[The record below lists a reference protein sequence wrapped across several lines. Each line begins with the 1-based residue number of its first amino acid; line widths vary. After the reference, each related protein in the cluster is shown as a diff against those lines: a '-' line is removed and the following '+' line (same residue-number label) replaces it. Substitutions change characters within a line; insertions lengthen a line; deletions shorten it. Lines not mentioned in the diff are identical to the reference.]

1 MKLLTNL
8 GNSDLSLIYENPE
21 LRDDIYRNK
30 TSFSTS
36 IRDLK
41 EEIRKSK
48 TVFNEDGMVLDNSL
62 SFHSSSVKQLK
73 MDILKTSINE
83 ISSKLG
89 KPIDTVF
96 CFCTKQEPSNETDT
110 FNFSF
115 LLKGNFG
122 KCYFPNIK
130 FFFFDVTCNP
140 ADYNEAYNYY
150 NKFFEEGKKIDKENE
165 EEFVVSISQG
175 TPAMSYSL
183 SSVVS
188 KFYPSIPQFYTSQI
202 QVKKTEV
209 KRLYLFSNKEI
220 NRQLVSYCN
229 YLKEGSYKF
238 AADYLNSSFIKKV
251 PGLPELTKYYDARSK
266 YSFDSAYKYVSVLE
280 KKNESLFN
288 VVKKSITGLNKFSN
302 LTLYKEINGKKIEYF
317 DYLNPYYIILL
328 FETLQNVKFNYKKGD
343 YLLSIAFMTS
353 FLDCINICFIAKAAN
368 IKEMYYNGNKNYV
381 ELNDFCKKNI
391 FPCSKKEY
399 KDLNNKWNNE
409 ILNTT
414 GPVLSQ
420 LIKWFSKRENALPFI
435 KELASYQLENKS
447 FQDFRSL
454 RNKLPIAHSM
464 DSVGESKI
472 NESLHGL
479 SFDDFLDGFVK
490 ILKGANTDFGF
501 DCYYHEIIDDIQ
513 QELEKQLDLI

>member
-73 MDILKTSINE
+73 MEILKTSINE
-83 ISSKLG
+83 ISSKFG

-140 ADYNEAYNYY
+140 ADYKEAYNYY
-150 NKFFEEGKKIDKENE
+150 NKFFEEGKIIDKENE
-165 EEFVVSISQG
+165 GEFVVSISQG

-188 KFYPSIPQFYTSQI
+188 KFYPSIPQFYTSQV

-209 KRLYLFSNKEI
+209 KKLYLFSNKEI
-220 NRQLVSYCN
+220 NRQIVSYCN
-229 YLKEGSYKF
+229 YLKEGSYKS

-251 PGLPELTKYYDARSK
+251 KGLAELTKYYDARSK
-266 YSFDSAYKYVSVLE
+266 YSFDSAYDNVLVL
-280 KKNESLFN
+280 KKENESLFN
-288 VVKKSITGLNKFSN
+288 IVEKSITGLNKFSN

-317 DYLNPYYIILL
+317 DYLNPDYIILL

-368 IKEMYYNGNKNYV
+368 IKEMYYNGNENYV
-381 ELNDFCKKNI
+381 KLNDFCKKNI
-391 FPCSKKEY
+391 FPCSKKNY

-409 ILNTT
+409 ILTTT
-414 GPVLSQ
+414 GPVISQ
-420 LIKWFSKRENALPFI
+420 LIKWFSKQENALPFI
-435 KELASYQLENKS
+435 KELAGYQLKNNN
-447 FQDFRSL
+447 FQAFRSL

-490 ILKGANTDFGF
+490 ILKVANTDFGF

-513 QELEKQLDLI
+513 QELEKQLLI